1 MSMHLGGQWMS
12 WSFLFFLGCW
22 VVERDRQRGREI
34 IGEENRE
41 MGRREGEKIYYFM
54 E

>member
-1 MSMHLGGQWMS
+1 MS
-12 WSFLFFLGCW
+12 WSFIYLFFFGCW